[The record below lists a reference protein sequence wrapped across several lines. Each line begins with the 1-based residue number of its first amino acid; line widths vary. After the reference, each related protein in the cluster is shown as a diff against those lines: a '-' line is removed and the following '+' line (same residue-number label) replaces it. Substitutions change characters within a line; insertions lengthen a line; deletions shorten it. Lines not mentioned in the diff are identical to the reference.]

1 MNKKLEE
8 ILTGEYQF
16 NISKDYDWFIE
27 NMKEII
33 TTLHE
38 TGFMTITGEL
48 NKNPDLDKY
57 DSDSVNRLLKVIDI
71 EDYYLTLSVEEL
83 EDLGEK
89 LIQESHVKMDNYKL
103 PIKELNC
110 LEMVINILNYHKRI
124 KRLERD

>member
-16 NISKDYDWFIE
+16 NIYKDCDWFIE

-33 TTLHE
+33 TTLHK

-48 NKNPDLDKY
+48 NKNPDPDKY

-71 EDYYLTLSVEEL
+71 EDYYLSLSVEEL

-103 PIKELNC
+103 PSKELNC
-110 LEMVINILNYHKRI
+110 LEIVVNILNYHKRI